1 MGNEFI
7 NALTACDT
15 MTENG
20 AVSNSSTGDILVD
33 QFGSVSGYNGRQIDK
48 VFSNQEELWVEN
60 DLKSLQFIFYLR
72 AISRESNILVEGED
86 KGTMAQKGQ
95 GLRDEVFKRLLWVA
109 ENHPKTFYA
118 NIALLPMVG
127 SWKDIWELMWYDIN
141 LNVNVLDEE
150 KMFALI
156 ASGLAMEKTCDLVKK
171 YLPSMVA
178 IKKQS
183 TWRSRTMNVLARKF
197 MRYMGWNHKEYRK
210 FKTSGNAHDFQKY
223 ISQKM
228 YDAINWSHIPGK
240 AMTKLV
246 ASKFITKQNLLE
258 SYENWLDKQDTIKY
272 NGYAYELGYILN
284 HNKLY
289 KHQKNTLNK
298 QFDNLIQNVKKNTSF
313 KENVWCALDTSGS
326 MTWKYNN
333 SNVTPYDVC
342 SSLGVFFSTLNEG
355 AFHKQVIMFDT
366 TSYVKQLRGDFC
378 QMMRQLPKNAM
389 GGTNFLSV
397 VKRIVKIRK
406 DNPSI
411 PLEDYPTTLLVVSDM
426 QFNATGGVDTNYERC
441 KTMLLEVFPQE
452 FVNNFKFVWWN
463 VATTTRDFPSRINDG
478 GTFLLSGFD
487 GSVISLLLGEE
498 LTEKTKKKP
507 QTMQELV
514 DVALSQEVFS
524 LLKIVK

>member
-1 MGNEFI
+1 MKNEFI

-15 MTENG
+15 FTENG

-48 VFSNQEELWVEN
+48 VFANQEELWIEN
-60 DLKSLQFIFYLR
+60 DLKALQFIFYLR
-72 AISRESNILVEGED
+72 AISRDTNVLVNNED
-86 KGTMAQKGQ
+86 KGVFTQKGQ

-109 ENHPKTFYA
+109 ENQPKTFYA

-127 SWKDIWELMWYDIN
+127 SWKDIWELMWYDSY
-141 LNVNVLDEE
+141 LNVNVINEN
-150 KMFALI
+150 KMFELI
-156 ASGLAMEKTCDLVKK
+156 AMGLSMEKTCDLVKK
-171 YLPSMVA
+171 YLPSIVC
-178 IKKQS
+178 IKKQ
-183 TWRSRTMNVLARKF
+183 TTGRSRFMNVMARKF
-197 MRYMGWNHKEYRK
+197 MCYMGWNHKQYRN
-210 FKTSGNAHDFQKY
+210 FKTSGKAHDFQKY
-223 ISQKM
+223 ISKRM
-228 YDAINWSHIPGK
+228 YDEINWSHIPGK

-246 ASKFITKQNLLE
+246 ASKFISKQNLLE
-258 SYENWLDKQDTIKY
+258 SYENWLDKQDTIKF
-272 NGYAYELGYILN
+272 NGYAYELGYVFN
-284 HNKLY
+284 HNKLF

-366 TSYVKQLRGDFC
+366 TSHVKQLRGDFC
-378 QMMRQLPKNAM
+378 EMMRQLPKDAM

-452 FVNNFKFVWWN
+452 FVDNFKFVWWD

-514 DVALSQEVFS
+514 EVALSQEVFS

>member
-1 MGNEFI
+1 MGNQFT

-33 QFGSVSGYNGRQIDK
+33 QFGSVSGYNGRQIDR

-141 LNVNVLDEE
+141 LDVNVLDEE

-178 IKKQS
+178 IKKQT

-246 ASKFITKQNLLE
+246 ASRFIIKQNLLE

-289 KHQKNTLNK
+289 KHQKNTLDK

-313 KENVWCALDTSGS
+313 KENVWCALDTSDS

-366 TSYVKQLRGDFC
+366 TSYVKQLRGDFSE
-378 QMMRQLPKNAM
+378 MMRQLPKDAM

-441 KTMLLEVFPQE
+441 KTMLLEGFPQE
-452 FVNNFKFVWWN
+452 FVDNFKFVWWN
-463 VATTTRDFPSRINDG
+463 VATATRDFPSRINDG

-514 DVALSQEVFS
+514 DTALSQEVFS

>member
-1 MGNEFI
+1 
-7 NALTACDT
+7 
-15 MTENG
+15 
-20 AVSNSSTGDILVD
+20 
-33 QFGSVSGYNGRQIDK
+33 
-48 VFSNQEELWVEN
+48 
-60 DLKSLQFIFYLR
+60 
-72 AISRESNILVEGED
+72 
-86 KGTMAQKGQ
+86 
-95 GLRDEVFKRLLWVA
+95 
-109 ENHPKTFYA
+109 
-118 NIALLPMVG
+118 
-127 SWKDIWELMWYDIN
+127 
-141 LNVNVLDEE
+141 
-150 KMFALI
+150 
-156 ASGLAMEKTCDLVKK
+156 
-171 YLPSMVA
+171 
-178 IKKQS
+178 
-183 TWRSRTMNVLARKF
+183 
-197 MRYMGWNHKEYRK
+197 
-210 FKTSGNAHDFQKY
+210 
-223 ISQKM
+223 
-228 YDAINWSHIPGK
+228 
-240 AMTKLV
+240 MTKLV
-246 ASKFITKQNLLE
+246 ASKFIIKQNLLE
-258 SYENWLDKQDTIKY
+258 SYEKWIDEQNTIKY

-452 FVNNFKFVWWN
+452 FVDNFKFVWWN

-514 DVALSQEVFS
+514 EVALSQEVFS

>member
-1 MGNEFI
+1 MRNEFI
-7 NALTACDT
+7 NALTVCDT
-15 MTENG
+15 FTENG
-20 AVSNSSTGDILVD
+20 AVSNSSTSDIIVD
-33 QFGSVSGYNGRQIDK
+33 QFGSVSGYNGREIDK

-60 DLKSLQFIFYLR
+60 DLKALQFIFYLR
-72 AISRESNILVEGED
+72 AISRESNVLVDGED
-86 KGTMAQKGQ
+86 KGIMPQKGQ

-118 NIALLPMVG
+118 NIALLPMIG

-141 LNVNVLDEE
+141 LNVNVIDEE

-171 YLPSMVA
+171 YLPSIVA
-178 IKKQS
+178 IKKQ
-183 TWRSRTMNVLARKF
+183 TTRRSRMMNIMARKF
-197 MRYMGWNHKEYRK
+197 MRYMCWNHKEYRK
-210 FKTSGNAHDFQKY
+210 FKTSGKAHDFQKY
-223 ISQKM
+223 ISQKL
-228 YDAINWSHIPGK
+228 YAELNWSHIPGK

-258 SYENWLDKQDTIKY
+258 SYEKWIDNQDTIKY

-452 FVNNFKFVWWN
+452 FVDNFKFVWWN
-463 VATTTRDFPSRINDG
+463 VITTTRDFPSRINDG

-514 DVALSQEVFS
+514 EIALSQEVFS

>member
-1 MGNEFI
+1 MGHEFI

-109 ENHPKTFYA
+109 ENQPKTFYA

-183 TWRSRTMNVLARKF
+183 TWRSRTMNILARKF

-210 FKTSGNAHDFQKY
+210 FKTSGSAHDFQKY

-246 ASKFITKQNLLE
+246 ASKFIIKQNLLE
-258 SYENWLDKQDTIKY
+258 SYEKWLDKQDTIKY

-397 VKRIVKIRK
+397 VKRIVKIRT

-441 KTMLLEVFPQE
+441 KAMLLEVFPQE
-452 FVNNFKFVWWN
+452 FVDNFKFVWWN
-463 VATTTRDFPSRINDG
+463 VATATRDFPSRINDG

>member
-7 NALTACDT
+7 NALTASDT
-15 MTENG
+15 LTENG

-171 YLPSMVA
+171 YLPSMTA

-355 AFHKQVIMFDT
+355 AFHKQLIMFDT

-397 VKRIVKIRK
+397 VKRIVKIRT

-452 FVNNFKFVWWN
+452 FVDNFKFVWWN
-463 VATTTRDFPSRINDG
+463 VATATRDFPSRINDG

>member
-1 MGNEFI
+1 MKNEFI

-15 MTENG
+15 FTENG

-48 VFSNQEELWVEN
+48 VFANQEELWIEN
-60 DLKSLQFIFYLR
+60 DLKALQFIFYLR
-72 AISRESNILVEGED
+72 AISRDTNVLVNNED
-86 KGTMAQKGQ
+86 KGVFTQKGQ

-109 ENHPKTFYA
+109 ENQPKTFYA

-127 SWKDIWELMWYDIN
+127 SWKDIWELMWYDSY
-141 LNVNVLDEE
+141 LNVNVIDEN
-150 KMFALI
+150 KMFELI
-156 ASGLAMEKTCDLVKK
+156 AMGLSMEKTCDLVKK
-171 YLPSMVA
+171 YLPSIVC
-178 IKKQS
+178 IKKQ
-183 TWRSRTMNVLARKF
+183 TTGRSRFMNVMARKF
-197 MRYMGWNHKEYRK
+197 MCYMGWNHKQYRN
-210 FKTSGNAHDFQKY
+210 FKTSGKAHDFQKY
-223 ISQKM
+223 ISQRM
-228 YDAINWSHIPGK
+228 YDEINWSHIPGK

-246 ASKFITKQNLLE
+246 ASKFISKQNLLE
-258 SYENWLDKQDTIKY
+258 SYENWLDKQDTIKF
-272 NGYAYELGYILN
+272 NGYAYELGYVFN
-284 HNKLY
+284 HNKLH

-326 MTWKYNN
+326 MTCKYNN

-366 TSYVKQLRGDFC
+366 TSHVKQLRGDFC
-378 QMMRQLPKNAM
+378 EMMRQLPKDAM

-452 FVNNFKFVWWN
+452 FVDNFKFVWWN

-514 DVALSQEVFS
+514 EVALSQEVFS

>member
-72 AISRESNILVEGED
+72 AISRESNILVDGED

-171 YLPSMVA
+171 YLPSMTA

-246 ASKFITKQNLLE
+246 ASKFITKQNLLK

-452 FVNNFKFVWWN
+452 FVDNFKFVWWN
-463 VATTTRDFPSRINDG
+463 VATATRDFPSRINDG